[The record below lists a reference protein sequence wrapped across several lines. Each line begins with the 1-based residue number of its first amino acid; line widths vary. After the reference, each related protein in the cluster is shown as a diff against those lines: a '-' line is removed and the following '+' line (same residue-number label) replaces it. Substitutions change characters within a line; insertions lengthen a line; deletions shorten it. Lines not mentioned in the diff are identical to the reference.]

1 MKWKKYFQLDMHKN
15 LDYIIVGI
23 LGVSL
28 ISFIMRKPLLFVI
41 VGIFVVYL
49 IFSELYQRS
58 VGEKLDVENKRTIV
72 RAFPGEE
79 ITLELLISNQ
89 SILPYINGMLEVS
102 INDVVSTTV
111 HEKVENGE
119 RSQIKIPTSIMGKRK
134 TRIYV
139 QLHTEKRGVA
149 RIYQLK
155 YRFPHLINFDFVDL
169 TFSPYLHQEI
179 VVFPE
184 MKEVHGIEQLRHD
197 LPGEQRVR
205 FSPYEDIQSMIGTR
219 DYVPTDPFHR
229 INWNASVKTGELQTN
244 EFERVIDRSFFVI
257 VNITVAGLR
266 IDLMEEFLSYTAFLL
281 RDIHQQGLPYEMVVN
296 ARKLGNTPFIYQKQ
310 GEGNAHYMQSLDILA
325 RIDRHGITS
334 RMTQV
339 LMTVRNQLARAHT
352 IVYIGQL
359 SENEYGILQNIVGTH
374 KSILHIDETGDLKKL
389 TKEVIT
395 RAT

>member
-1 MKWKKYFQLDMHKN
+1 MNWKKYFQLDTHKN

-23 LGVSL
+23 LGISF
-28 ISFIMRKPLLFVI
+28 ISFIMKKPLLFVI
-41 VGIFVVYL
+41 VGIFVVYF

-58 VGEKLDVENKRTIV
+58 VGENLDVENKRTIV
-72 RAFPGEE
+72 RAYPGED
-79 ITLELLISNQ
+79 IALELLISNR

-111 HEKVENGE
+111 HEHAETGE
-119 RSQIKIPTSIMGKRK
+119 RSHIKIPTSIMGKRK
-134 TRIYV
+134 TRIHV

-155 YRFPHLINFDFVDL
+155 YRFPHLINFDFVEL
-169 TFSPYLHQEI
+169 TYSPYLHQEI

-184 MKEVHGIEQLRHD
+184 MKEVHGIQQLRHD

-219 DYVPTDPFHR
+219 DYVSTDPFHR

-244 EFERVIDRSFFVI
+244 EFERVIDRSFFI
-257 VNITVAGLR
+257 LVNLTVTDLR
-266 IDLMEEFLSYTAFLL
+266 LDVMEDFLSYTAFLL
-281 RDIHQQGLPYEMVVN
+281 QDIHQQGLPYEMVVN

-310 GEGNAHYMQSLDILA
+310 GEGNAHYIQSLDILA

-339 LMTVRNQLARAHT
+339 LMTVRDQLARAHT

-359 SENEYGILQNIVGTH
+359 SENEYGILQNIVGSH
-374 KSILHIDETGDLKKL
+374 KSILHIDENGDLKKL